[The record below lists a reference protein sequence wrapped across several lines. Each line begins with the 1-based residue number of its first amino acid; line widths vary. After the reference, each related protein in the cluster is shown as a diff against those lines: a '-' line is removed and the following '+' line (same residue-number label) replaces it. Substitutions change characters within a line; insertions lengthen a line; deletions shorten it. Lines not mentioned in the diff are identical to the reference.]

1 MQHTNQANSTDPDAS
16 EPFLEPSTG
25 KVSFG
30 VRFLRAAI
38 AGIVSAL
45 LYLLFFRESYASVVG
60 DVLLSVIV
68 GQEKY
73 HQLNYELSYEQFHTL
88 VYSINTIVWFLVG
101 ALPFLVVKRISSGIW
116 LLIASIIGL
125 VLCGCLII
133 IVAVSPMFR

>member
-1 MQHTNQANSTDPDAS
+1 MQHSNQTNPTNPDAS
-16 EPFLEPSTG
+16 EPSTDTSAD

-30 VRFLRAAI
+30 IRLLRAVI

-45 LYLLFFRESYASVVG
+45 LYLLFFRDSYAAVIG
-60 DVLLSVIV
+60 DVLLSAII
-68 GQEKY
+68 GYEKY
-73 HQLNYELSYEQFHTL
+73 HQLGYQQTYTL
-88 VYSINTIVWFLVG
+88 VYLINAILWFLMG

-133 IVAVSPMFR
+133 IVAVSPMFP